1 MKKQPVNEILSVYGA
16 SVSDDGSVSSFGR
29 DTGNVLSIGAC
40 DRRMVEEFVEGFWVW
55 KRLKIDCGFT
65 MYVKPEDLKKALR
78 TRLKTLKI
86 VVSEELEKI
95 YQKTSKKQKF
105 SLSEMRFVRKYNTP
119 EDCLAAA
126 VSSGDFRLVNSY
138 YKNELEKLNFLN
150 DVYYEPNKEREYITF
165 RQDEIDYFGLTAY
178 LDMFKETLVGE
189 CWM

>member
-1 MKKQPVNEILSVYGA
+1 
-16 SVSDDGSVSSFGR
+16 
-29 DTGNVLSIGAC
+29 
-40 DRRMVEEFVEGFWVW
+40 
-55 KRLKIDCGFT
+55 

-150 DVYYEPNKEREYITF
+150 DVYYEPNKERDYISF
-165 RQDEIDYFGLTAY
+165 KQDEVDYFGLTPY